1 MPVASIRAATL
12 LEVMEPDSLAA
23 IPPEGEIHREAAAK
37 EQDRVLKVREQAR
50 EQAREQVLVRVQ
62 VLAAAIR
69 MVRDKDPLPVDPPE
83 GTSQPT

>member
-23 IPPEGEIHREAAAK
+23 IPPEGEIHREAAVR
-37 EQDRVLKVREQAR
+37 EQDRVKVRELAR
-50 EQAREQVLVRVQ
+50 VLVLVPARVQVQ
-62 VLAAAIR
+62 VLAAVIR